1 MIILFLALTTFC
13 FSLEVSLKEAIELA
27 LKNNSEL
34 KKFESILKARDYEEK
49 LKLFE
54 RFSPKVEIEADKDQ
68 LQLVARLLLLE
79 FGRKAHAVEAEKY
92 RKLLAEEY
100 LREFKNLLQL
110 EVAKL
115 YVKLQLLEHKTQE
128 LRERMAVAFVRFDR
142 ERQKLELGLSDPVR
156 VAEWEKTYRSFR
168 SQLFEAQK
176 EYNETLY
183 RLKRYM
189 GIDLTKPL
197 TLKPISFKVDE
208 NLTLDEKKMLE
219 RLSENFKLKQ
229 KSLEIAYYEEL
240 ERGEATLF
248 KPEVYLTGRFKYNY
262 EGKRSE
268 DLNAILSVPIFDPTV
283 QYRVKSIKE
292 IKTSLLFEKEYIAQQ
307 VKERILTF
315 PYLWDE
321 LIERYKFAKA
331 NMNWAKI
338 NLDLQR
344 SKYELELAFDL
355 GYAMAD
361 YTQAEYELIK
371 AETDLLLL
379 LMEVYHTLGLEPIR
393 ALKPEREFFKERV
406 EF

>member
-1 MIILFLALTTFC
+1 ML
-13 FSLEVSLKEAIELA
+13 
-27 LKNNSEL
+27 
-34 KKFESILKARDYEEK
+34 
-49 LKLFE
+49 
-54 RFSPKVEIEADKDQ
+54 P
-68 LQLVARLLLLE
+68 LE
-79 FGRKAHAVEAEKY
+79 FGRKAHAIRAEKC

-115 YVKLQLLEHKTQE
+115 YVKVQLLEHKTQE
-128 LRERMAVAFVRFDR
+128 LRERMAVAYVRFDR
-142 ERQKLELGLSDPVR
+142 ERQKLELGLSDPVS
-156 VAEWEKTYRSFR
+156 VAEREKTYRSFR

-176 EYNETLY
+176 EYNEALY

-189 GIDLTKPL
+189 GIDLTEPL
-197 TLKPISFKVDE
+197 TLKPISFKVEE
-208 NLTLDEKKMLE
+208 NLTLDEKKLFE
-219 RLSENFKLKQ
+219 KLSENFKLKQ

-240 ERGEATLF
+240 EKGEATLF
-248 KPEVYLTGRFKYNY
+248 KPEVYLTGRFKYDY
-262 EGKRSE
+262 EGKKKT
-268 DLNAILSVPIFDPTV
+268 DLNAIVSVPIFDPTV
-283 QYRVKSIKE
+283 QYRVKSVKE
-292 IKTSLLFEKEYIAQQ
+292 TKTSLLFEKEYIAQQ

-321 LIERYKFAKA
+321 LVERYKFART

-379 LMEVYHTLGLEPIR
+379 LIEVYHTLGLEPIR